1 MSMQQIMRWGHDF
14 PKDKEGGIFNLWG
27 HWGKAKCQWE
37 NPWNN
42 QVPFFVFFLNHLI
55 MPECG

>member
-27 HWGKAKCQWE
+27 QWGKIQMSTGEPIK
-37 NPWNN
+37 
-42 QVPFFVFFLNHLI
+42 
-55 MPECG
+55 